1 MLTPLW
7 RALEEMQLMADNN
20 MKQQSSFIVEVLPEI
35 RAKILHGK
43 NWAEIAKYQAENFFS
58 KDNKNNKEDMERMM
72 KLYTSDVFED
82 FMEDP
87 KCSEC
92 GKVATQ
98 RCSKCKNAWYC
109 SRDCQLRQWKTHKA
123 ICMLFAASKEEKE
136 DKEEQIKKQM
146 LVEACKDAAKGSSK

>member
-20 MKQQSSFIVEVLPEI
+20 VKQNSSFIVEVLPEI
-35 RAKILHGK
+35 RARILNGK
-43 NWAEIAKYQAENFFS
+43 NWQEIAKYQAENFYS
-58 KDNKNNKEDMERMM
+58 KDNKNNKEDMDRIM

-87 KCSEC
+87 KCAEC

-109 SRDCQLRQWKTHKA
+109 SRDCQLR
-123 ICMLFAASKEEKE
+123 
-136 DKEEQIKKQM
+136 
-146 LVEACKDAAKGSSK
+146 